1 MFIEEGFR
9 IRFAN
14 GEVIDFYAE
23 SKAKKDEWM
32 SMLDGVIGSASGSD
46 IPKWCDEV
54 LKREEAQ
61 RRREARKISAEKRG
75 DRERADNEK
84 AVRRSRGAGE
94 NEVVRPLMAPHMRSE
109 TDGPRPNTTEEI
121 RQRGETYRG
130 GRPGM
135 TGMNP
140 LGDSDGRTRS
150 NTLA

>member
-23 SKAKKDEWM
+23 SKTKKDGWM
-32 SMLDGVIGSASGSD
+32 AVLDGVIGASAGSD
-46 IPKWCDEV
+46 VPKWCDEV

-61 RRREARKISAEKRG
+61 KRREERKISAEKRG
-75 DRERADNEK
+75 DREKADSEK
-84 AVRRSRGAGE
+84 AARRNRGIPEQAAA
-94 NEVVRPLMAPHMRSE
+94 RPSMAPHMRTE
-109 TDGPRPNTTEEI
+109 TDGPRPVTSDEV
-121 RQRGETYRG
+121 RQKGEKYRG

-135 TGMNP
+135 NTY
-140 LGDSDGRTRS
+140 GDDAANARTRS

>member
-23 SKAKKDEWM
+23 SKAKKEQWM
-32 SMLDGVIGSASGSD
+32 LVLDGVIGSASGAD
-46 IPKWCDEV
+46 IPKWCDDV

-61 RRREARKISAEKRG
+61 KRREARKVSAEKRG
-75 DRERADNEK
+75 DRERAEQERMARKN
-84 AVRRSRGAGE
+84 RGMGE
-94 NEVVRPLMAPHMRSE
+94 DEVVRPMMAPHMRSE
-109 TDGPRPNTTEEI
+109 TDGPRPVTSEEI

-135 TGMNP
+135 SQY
-140 LGDSDGRTRS
+140 GDGGDGRTRS